1 MSNNIY
7 NILSKLKTLTES
19 AEPAAPE
26 ATVYETV
33 EPRGSITEAV
43 RSLESK
49 YAAFKEDK
57 AKPDF
62 LDVDKD
68 GDKAEP
74 FKKAVKDKKDVDE
87 GTIAKPKKDLKKHS
101 ATAKRMATQKKA
113 DKDHESWL
121 DNLEKTD
128 PDHPSLKYRKQATN
142 EGQGPYELYNPKH
155 PKFKAN
161 HDKWMKKNPGKKLAD
176 FVAAMKKK
184 EATMNEAAYDEPAAP
199 DAEAVAKRK
208 RLQALKDKQED
219 ERAMGGAGET
229 NTPIRKVAGKA
240 YGGAAQAADAND
252 DLDEAMFPGSSIGK
266 SLRNTDQGL
275 RRGSDAIKAGAVGAV
290 ASGAGAGLG
299 VAAQTSMATGATA
312 LFAPAMGAGM
322 LMGASA
328 VLGTALT
335 YKALQWLARKLFGTS
350 EEALEFAKAHLA
362 AAEAGQ
368 PQFQFQG
375 KNYPVKVKPDQIR
388 DLKDEITNLQ
398 YNRVAAKQ
406 RESIEEVAPPG
417 AKAERMVKH
426 IKKGYA
432 KDGNLTKKEKGI
444 AYATAW
450 KAKKAGNLEEGT
462 EFKDAGK
469 IKNSAPNM
477 KKAKLAKLKESR
489 VMEETDYFY
498 EKVGKAL
505 AGKNPNLDTAG
516 SDFVAAVRKE
526 MIAQGIEPNRARNI
540 LMMDE
545 DFLSDVATSYDH
557 CCKEMQPEGVLPNA
571 PLDDSARELDE
582 IAALAGLPVQETDAV
597 YNEVNYEESKDTDL
611 VEGMAV
617 SINGREVD
625 VNSIEVDGVNDWD
638 SPDFADAYI
647 TYATFADGTP
657 LSDEELVQLENEH
670 GDLVN
675 QAAHGSLQDR
685 ADFIDEEAMGEGNEF
700 SGALAAAKAK
710 GEKEFEVDG
719 KRYTVKEDINVSI
732 TANGQEDALN
742 LFRKLAGMAEV
753 ETTVIPATPEMPQD
767 LETALAQGAIEPVE
781 EERDIEYVNTPNEKI
796 APISAAIPNG
806 TDLHRSKMQD
816 PETAN
821 RAANPLRKEQQ
832 VEENLWK
839 SYESMLADVKAK

>member
-7 NILSKLKTLTES
+7 NILGKLKTLTES

-33 EPRGSITEAV
+33 EPRGSISEAV
-43 RSLESK
+43 KSLEGK
-49 YAAFKEDK
+49 YATFKEAK

-74 FKKAVKDKKDVDE
+74 FKKAVIDKEAKQVD
-87 GTIAKPKKDLKKHS
+87 
-101 ATAKRMATQKKA
+101 
-113 DKDHESWL
+113 
-121 DNLEKTD
+121 
-128 PDHPSLKYRKQATN
+128 

-176 FVAAMKKK
+176 FIEAMKKK
-184 EATMNEAAYDEPAAP
+184 EAAMNEAAYDEPEAP
-199 DAEAVAKRK
+199 DADAVAKRK
-208 RLQALKDKQED
+208 RLQAIKDRQED
-219 ERAMGGAGET
+219 ERAMGGKDGS

-406 RESIEEVAPPG
+406 RESIDEVAPPG

-426 IKKGYA
+426 IKKGYS
-432 KDGNLTKKEKGI
+432 KDGNLSKKEKGI

-450 KAKKAGNLEEGT
+450 KAKKAGNLE
-462 EFKDAGK
+462 
-469 IKNSAPNM
+469 
-477 KKAKLAKLKESR
+477 
-489 VMEETDYFY
+489 
-498 EKVGKAL
+498 
-505 AGKNPNLDTAG
+505 
-516 SDFVAAVRKE
+516 
-526 MIAQGIEPNRARNI
+526 
-540 LMMDE
+540 
-545 DFLSDVATSYDH
+545 
-557 CCKEMQPEGVLPNA
+557 
-571 PLDDSARELDE
+571 
-582 IAALAGLPVQETDAV
+582 
-597 YNEVNYEESKDTDL
+597 
-611 VEGMAV
+611 
-617 SINGREVD
+617 
-625 VNSIEVDGVNDWD
+625 
-638 SPDFADAYI
+638 
-647 TYATFADGTP
+647 
-657 LSDEELVQLENEH
+657 
-670 GDLVN
+670 
-675 QAAHGSLQDR
+675 
-685 ADFIDEEAMGEGNEF
+685 
-700 SGALAAAKAK
+700 
-710 GEKEFEVDG
+710 
-719 KRYTVKEDINVSI
+719 
-732 TANGQEDALN
+732 
-742 LFRKLAGMAEV
+742 
-753 ETTVIPATPEMPQD
+753 
-767 LETALAQGAIEPVE
+767 
-781 EERDIEYVNTPNEKI
+781 
-796 APISAAIPNG
+796 
-806 TDLHRSKMQD
+806 
-816 PETAN
+816 
-821 RAANPLRKEQQ
+821 
-832 VEENLWK
+832 
-839 SYESMLADVKAK
+839 

>member
-7 NILSKLKTLTES
+7 NILGKLKTLTES

-33 EPRGSITEAV
+33 EARGSISEAV
-43 RSLESK
+43 KSLEGK
-49 YAAFKEDK
+49 YAAFKEAKDEYKCILPDGSDDVLFTGTKAECEAWASKGDKDVKIVKEAKK

-68 GDKAEP
+68 GDKKEP
-74 FKKAVKDKKDVDE
+74 FKKAVKDKKAVKE
-87 GTIAKPKKDLKKHS
+87 G
-101 ATAKRMATQKKA
+101 QEEWY
-113 DKDHESWL
+113 DKDGNVDPNGAYDAAGHYY
-121 DNLEKTD
+121 LE
-128 PDHPSLKYRKQATN
+128 REVN
-142 EGQGPYELYNPKH
+142 EGQGPYTLDDPKH

-161 HDKWMKKNPGKKLAD
+161 FEKFKKKNPDAKLAD
-176 FVAAMKKK
+176 FVAAMRKK
-184 EATMNEAAYDEPAAP
+184 EKGLAEGQSVSRKSADFTTWVLQQGDKFKDFTKNPDTYAAAQKAYKADKQVKEGAFDYEDDNVDYSEFRKAQPANP
-199 DAEAVAKRK
+199 DTSAIAKRK
-208 RLQALKDKQED
+208 RLQAIKDRQEEQGND
-219 ERAMGGAGET
+219 YNDT
-229 NTPIRKVAGKA
+229 KSNVRKVAGKA
-240 YGGAAQAADAND
+240 YGGAAQKDD
-252 DLDEAMFPGSSIGK
+252 EEKDLD
-266 SLRNTDQGL
+266 
-275 RRGSDAIKAGAVGAV
+275 
-290 ASGAGAGLG
+290 
-299 VAAQTSMATGATA
+299 
-312 LFAPAMGAGM
+312 
-322 LMGASA
+322 
-328 VLGTALT
+328 
-335 YKALQWLARKLFGTS
+335 
-350 EEALEFAKAHLA
+350 
-362 AAEAGQ
+362 
-368 PQFQFQG
+368 
-375 KNYPVKVKPDQIR
+375 
-388 DLKDEITNLQ
+388 
-398 YNRVAAKQ
+398 
-406 RESIEEVAPPG
+406 EVAPPG

-432 KDGNLTKKEKGI
+432 DDGKLTKREKGI

-450 KAKKAGNLEEGT
+450 KAKKAGNLEEAT
-462 EFKDAGK
+462 EFGDT
-469 IKNSAPNM
+469 IKNSAATM

-557 CCKEMQPEGVLPNA
+557 CCKEMQPEGILPNA

-582 IAALAGLPVQETDAV
+582 IASLAGLSSPMEMAPAYNVTAQDDEDERRLEH
-597 YNEVNYEESKDTDL
+597 YNELISAGVDPDDAEVMAFND
-611 VEGMAV
+611 EG
-617 SINGREVD
+617 
-625 VNSIEVDGVNDWD
+625 
-638 SPDFADAYI
+638 
-647 TYATFADGTP
+647 
-657 LSDEELVQLENEH
+657 DEELAE
-670 GDLVN
+670 DDM
-675 QAAHGSLQDR
+675 A
-685 ADFIDEEAMGEGNEF
+685 EGNEF

-742 LFRKLAGMAEV
+742 LFRKLAGMDEV
-753 ETTVIPATPEMPQD
+753 EPTVTTIAVPQD
-767 LETALAQGAIEPVE
+767 AESAIAQGVVEPVD

-796 APISAAIPNG
+796 APISASIPNG

-821 RAANPLRKEQQ
+821 KAANPLRKEQQ

>member
-7 NILSKLKTLTES
+7 NILGKLKTLTES

-33 EPRGSITEAV
+33 EPRGSISEAV
-43 RSLESK
+43 KSLEGK
-49 YAAFKEDK
+49 YATFKEAK

-68 GDKAEP
+68 GDKKEP
-74 FKKAVKDKKDVDE
+74 FKKAVKDKEAVNEVFSDEEAKAQRDATKDRAWKAKGEANTKKYEKNKKASEKRAQERAAKKNVAEGAFDYEDDNVDYSEFHKAQPENPDTDAVAKRKRLQAIKDRQEDERAERGQDKPESNVKIHKGTYGNEYKGDADLDE
-87 GTIAKPKKDLKKHS
+87 GSIAKPQKDLKKHS
-101 ATAKRMATQKKA
+101 ATAKRMSMQKKA

-121 DNLEKTD
+121 DQLEKTD
-128 PDHPSLKYRKQATN
+128 PDHPSLKYRKQS
-142 EGQGPYELYNPKH
+142 Q
-155 PKFKAN
+155 
-161 HDKWMKKNPGKKLAD
+161 
-176 FVAAMKKK
+176 VA
-184 EATMNEAAYDEPAAP
+184 
-199 DAEAVAKRK
+199 
-208 RLQALKDKQED
+208 
-219 ERAMGGAGET
+219 
-229 NTPIRKVAGKA
+229 
-240 YGGAAQAADAND
+240 
-252 DLDEAMFPGSSIGK
+252 
-266 SLRNTDQGL
+266 
-275 RRGSDAIKAGAVGAV
+275 
-290 ASGAGAGLG
+290 
-299 VAAQTSMATGATA
+299 
-312 LFAPAMGAGM
+312 
-322 LMGASA
+322 
-328 VLGTALT
+328 
-335 YKALQWLARKLFGTS
+335 
-350 EEALEFAKAHLA
+350 
-362 AAEAGQ
+362 
-368 PQFQFQG
+368 
-375 KNYPVKVKPDQIR
+375 
-388 DLKDEITNLQ
+388 
-398 YNRVAAKQ
+398 
-406 RESIEEVAPPG
+406 EVAPPG

-432 KDGNLTKKEKGI
+432 KDGKLTKKEKGI

-450 KAKKAGNLEEGT
+450 KAKKEGNLEEGT
-462 EFKDAGK
+462 EFGDT
-469 IKNSAPNM
+469 IKNSAATM

-498 EKVGKAL
+498 EKVAKSL

-516 SDFVAAVRKE
+516 SDFAAAVRKE
-526 MIAQGIEPNRARNI
+526 MVAQGIEPNRARNI

-638 SPDFADAYI
+638 SPDFADAYVA
-647 TYATFADGTP
+647 YATFTDGTP
-657 LSDEELVQLENEH
+657 LSDKELVQLENEH